1 MAPTRRIRHKVEH
14 TRNKHSRAVCK
25 GDTIIIRLAK
35 NLSKTEEQEH
45 IQNLLR
51 RMTHMVLEER
61 QKTNI
66 DPFRHLLNGGQTL
79 TVRLSTGKRI
89 TFSLIPAAVTK
100 AVRTSRGWSVSVSPH
115 VRRRA
120 LHRLLWN
127 LLAREELERITRLVH
142 QVNDEL
148 FGVRVR
154 EVKLQFA
161 TTQWGSC
168 STRGVIMLNTALLF
182 TEPSVLKYVIIHEL
196 AHRLHANHSPRYW
209 NEVARVLPNYERPYK
224 ALQNYRLPTL

>member
-1 MAPTRRIRHKVEH
+1 MAPMRHIRHKVER

-51 RMTHMVLEER
+51 RMTQMVLEER

-89 TFSLIPAAVTK
+89 TFSLVPASVTK
-100 AVRTSRGWSVSVSPH
+100 ATRTARGWTVSVSPQL
-115 VRRRA
+115 RRRA

-127 LLAREELERITRLVH
+127 TLAREEQERLTNLVH
-142 QVNDEL
+142 QLNDEL

-154 EVKLQFA
+154 TVKIGFA

-168 STRGVIMLNTALLF
+168 SSRGVIMLNAALLF
-182 TEPSVLKYVIIHEL
+182 TEPSILKYVIVHEL
-196 AHRLHANHSPRYW
+196 AHRIHADHSPRYW
-209 NEVARVLPNYERPYK
+209 REVKRVMPTYERPYK
-224 ALQNYRLPTL
+224 MLQNYRLPQL

>member
-1 MAPTRRIRHKVEH
+1 MAPMRRIRHKVEH

-35 NLSKTEEQEH
+35 NLSRTEEQEH

-51 RMTHMVLEER
+51 RMTQMVLEER

-89 TFSLIPAAVTK
+89 TFSLVPSTVTK
-100 AVRTSRGWSVSVSPH
+100 ATRTTRGWTISVSPQL
-115 VRRRA
+115 RRRA

-127 LLAREELERITRLVH
+127 ALAQEEKTRITNLVH
-142 QVNDEL
+142 QLNDEL
-148 FGVRVR
+148 FGVRIR
-154 EVKLQFA
+154 EVKLGFA

-168 STRGVIMLNTALLF
+168 SSRGVIMLNAALFF
-182 TEPSVLKYVIIHEL
+182 TEPSILKYVIVHEL
-196 AHRLHANHSPRYW
+196 AHRIHSNHSPRYW
-209 NEVARVLPNYERPYK
+209 NEVEKVMPTYERPYK